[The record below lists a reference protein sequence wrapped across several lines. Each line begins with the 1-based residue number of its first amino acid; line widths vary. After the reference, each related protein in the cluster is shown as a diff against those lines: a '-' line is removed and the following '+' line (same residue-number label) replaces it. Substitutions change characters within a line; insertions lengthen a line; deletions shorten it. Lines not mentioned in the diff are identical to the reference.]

1 MLRPKLFD
9 TLNNYSFSLFR
20 SDLLAG
26 VIVGIV
32 ALPLAIAFAIASGV
46 SPEKGLYTAIIGGFI
61 ISFLGGSRVQIGG
74 PTGAF
79 VVIIYGIVQQYGVNG
94 LMIATLIAGVILVVM
109 GLARLGSI
117 IKFIP
122 YPVVVGF
129 TTGIAVIIFSSQ
141 INDILGLG
149 LTDLPA
155 DLIEKLVII
164 FQNMH
169 LINPIEL
176 AIGVSVILFTIIWP
190 KVTTK
195 IPAPFIAIILTSI
208 IVSYFQLPVA
218 TIGTRFGEIPH
229 SMPAPSLPA
238 LNWYDIKTLI
248 QPGITIALLAAIEA
262 LLSAVVADGMISG
275 KHRSN
280 MELVAQGVA
289 NIFSPLF
296 GGIPAT
302 GAIAR
307 TATNVKNGGKTP
319 VAGIVHAV
327 VLLLIMLIFGR
338 WATMIPIAT
347 LAGILMIVAYNMSEW
362 HSFVQQI
369 KGRKSDAIVLLTT
382 FLLTIIIDITVA
394 IQVGVVIAAV
404 MFLRS
409 MTSTASVTAISK
421 EMANEDE
428 IEDWSTFS
436 LVPIPDGVK
445 VFEITGPM
453 FFGAAYKFKEAL
465 SITDRPPKVVVIRMR
480 NVPMIDATG
489 IRTLQDVL
497 NSFHKHRTVLILSGV
512 NPTVRTEMKR
522 AELVEKIG
530 EENILPTF
538 DDALLR
544 ARAVLESTATDSKGQ
559 VPASSGQF

>member
-9 TLNNYSFSLFR
+9 TLKSYNFTLFR
-20 SDLLAG
+20 ADLLAG
-26 VIVGIV
+26 IIVGIV

-46 SPEKGLYTAIIGGFI
+46 SPEKGLYTAIIGGFV

-79 VVIIYGIVQQYGVNG
+79 VVIIYGIVQQFGING
-94 LMIATLIAGVILVVM
+94 LVIATLIAGVLLIIM

-129 TTGIAVIIFSSQ
+129 TSGIAVIIFTSQ
-141 INDILGLG
+141 INDLLGLG
-149 LTDLPA
+149 LTSLPA
-155 DLIEKLVII
+155 DFIEKLAVILGNI
-164 FQNMH
+164 GN
-169 LINPIEL
+169 INVYEL
-176 AIGVSVILFTIIWP
+176 AIGLSVIAFMILWP

-195 IPAPFIAIILTSI
+195 IPAPMIAIVLTS
-208 IVSYFQLPVA
+208 VGAALFELPVV

-229 SMPAPSLPA
+229 ALESISLPQVSWA
-238 LNWYDIKTLI
+238 DIKILI
-248 QPGITIALLAAIEA
+248 QPGITIALLAAIEG

-280 MELVAQGVA
+280 MELVAQGAA
-289 NIFSPLF
+289 NILSPLF

-307 TATNVKNGGKTP
+307 TATNVKNGGRTP

-327 VLLLIMLIFGR
+327 VLLLIMLMFGR

-362 HSFVQQI
+362 QTFVQQI
-369 KGRKSDAIVLLTT
+369 RGRKSDAIVLLTT
-382 FLLTIIIDITVA
+382 FLLTVIIDITVA

-409 MTSTASVTAISK
+409 MTSSATVTAITK
-421 EMANEDE
+421 EMSNDE
-428 IEDWSTFS
+428 GTEDWTTFS

-445 VFEITGPM
+445 VFEISGPM
-453 FFGAAYKFKEAL
+453 FFGAAYKFREAL
-465 SITDRPPKVVVIRMR
+465 SVTDKPPKIVVIRMR
-480 NVPMIDATG
+480 NVPLIDATG
-489 IRTLQDVL
+489 VRTIEDVL
-497 NSFHKHRTVLILSGV
+497 SSFRRHGTVLVLSGV
-512 NPTVRTEMKR
+512 NKSVLTS
-522 AELVEKIG
+522 LVNSGLAEKIG
-530 EENILPTF
+530 RLNILPTF
-538 DDALLR
+538 DEALLR
-544 ARAVLESTATDSKGQ
+544 TQTILKVEADSVKEKQ
-559 VPASSGQF
+559 A